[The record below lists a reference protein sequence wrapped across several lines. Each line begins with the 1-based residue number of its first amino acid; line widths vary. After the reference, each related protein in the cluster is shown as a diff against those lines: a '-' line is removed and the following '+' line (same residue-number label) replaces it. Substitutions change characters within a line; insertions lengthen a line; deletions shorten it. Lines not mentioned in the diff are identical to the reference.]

1 MWLFDLDIVLTID
14 IIDVTELSQEQAD
27 EIISDLIRGDP
38 IAIEPLEST
47 YKSYFNETV
56 PFYFSFAD
64 PLVLSGDLDLFSTL
78 SGDLG
83 QL

>member
-1 MWLFDLDIVLTID
+1 MWLFDLDIVVTID